1 MDETLVPC
9 GMRGGGQVR
18 MTLEQLRIF
27 VAVAEREH
35 VTQAARDLNLTQSAT
50 SAAVAALEARYQT
63 RLFDRVGRRIVLTEA
78 GRLFL
83 AEANAV
89 LARAASAETM
99 LADLAG
105 MKRGSLGLGAS
116 QTVGNYWLPAPLHV
130 FRSKYPGISLRLT
143 MGNSETVAALVHDGD
158 ADLGFIEGEIDDP
171 ALSVTAVAEDEMVL
185 VAAPD
190 HPWRANPPVSI
201 GAAMDAR
208 WVLREP
214 GSGTRSILHSALTA
228 EAVDPKRLSVALE
241 LPSNEAVRA
250 AVEAGAG
257 VSVLSRLVAAGS
269 LKAGTLVA
277 VDIALPMRRFF
288 LLRHKERYVTRA
300 QQAFIDLVVPKKA
313 R

>member
-1 MDETLVPC
+1 
-9 GMRGGGQVR
+9 

-27 VAVAEREH
+27 VAVAEQEH
-35 VTQAARDLNLTQSAT
+35 VTRAARDLNLTQSAT

-63 RLFDRVGRRIVLTEA
+63 KLFDRIGRRIVLTDA

-83 AEANAV
+83 VEAKAV

-105 MKRGSLGLGAS
+105 LKRGSLGIGAS
-116 QTVGNYWLPAPLHV
+116 QTVGNYWLPAPLQL
-130 FRSKYPGISLRLT
+130 FRSRYPGIAIRLT
-143 MGNSETVAALVHDGD
+143 MGNSETVAGLVHDGE
-158 ADLGFIEGEIDDP
+158 ADLGLIEGEIDDP
-171 ALSVTAVAEDEMVL
+171 SLSVTAVAEDEMVV

-190 HPWRANPPVSI
+190 HPWLGNPPASV
-201 GAAMDAR
+201 GAALNAK

-214 GSGTRSILHSALTA
+214 GSGTRSILYAALAA
-228 EAVDPKRLSVALE
+228 ENIDPKRLSISLE

-269 LKAGTLVA
+269 LKAGTLAA
-277 VDIALPMRRFF
+277 VDMKLPMRRFF

-300 QQAFIDLVVPKKA
+300 QQAFMDLVVPKKA
-313 R
+313 AGRPKRVDPSAAVH